1 MATQSITL
9 NTGAEMPVLGLGTW
23 QSPPGKVGNAV
34 KTALENGYKHIDCAY
49 VYQNEKEIG
58 SVFDDSIGTVIQRQD
73 LFVTSKL
80 WIHMMEPKYVKE
92 SLEITLKNLRL
103 DYLDLF
109 LIHWPHAVAYQ
120 GNDVLFPTDEQ
131 GNVIFAN
138 VDYKDTWR
146 AMEELVD
153 EGLLKAIGVS
163 NFSSVQVDD
172 IIQNCSI
179 KPAVSQFEAHPYMT
193 CNRWV
198 NHCQRNGVTVT
209 AYSPLGSPDRPGAA
223 ASGYPVLL
231 DDPVL
236 ASIASKYSKT
246 PAQVC
251 IRYAIDRGLTVIP
264 KSVTPSRIIANS
276 QVFDF
281 KLSDEEMKSISGLN
295 RNLRHAL
302 IPKFVD
308 GKKLPMFGDHPHYSF
323 DDPNYE

>member
-49 VYQNEKEIG
+49 IYQNEKEIG
-58 SVFDDSIGTVIQRQD
+58 PVLDDTIGTIIQRQD

-80 WIHMMEPKYVKE
+80 AINMMQPKHVKE
-92 SLEITLKNLRL
+92 CLEVTLKDLHL
-103 DYLDLF
+103 EYLDLY
-109 LIHWPHAVAYQ
+109 LVHWPHAVAYQ
-120 GNDVLFPTDEQ
+120 GPLVFYPKDEQ
-131 GNVIFAN
+131 GNVIFDN
-138 VDYKDTWR
+138 IDYKDTWR
-146 AMEELVD
+146 VMEELVD
-153 EGLLKAIGVS
+153 EGLVKAIGVS
-163 NFSSVQVDD
+163 NFNTIQVDD
-172 IIQNCSI
+172 VLQNCSI
-179 KPAVSQFEAHPYMT
+179 KPAVSQFEIHPYMT

-198 NHCQRNGVTVT
+198 NHCHRNGIAVT
-209 AYSPLGSPDRPGAA
+209 AYSPLASPDRPGAA
-223 ASGYPVLL
+223 ASDCPILL
-231 DDPVL
+231 DNPAL
-236 ASIASKYSKT
+236 ASIAKKYGKT

-251 IRYAIDRGLTVIP
+251 IRFAIDRGLIVIP

-281 KLSDEEMKSISGLN
+281 KLSDEEIKSISALN
-295 RNLRHAL
+295 KNLRYTL

-308 GKKLPMFGDHPHYSF
+308 GKELPLYGDHPHYSF